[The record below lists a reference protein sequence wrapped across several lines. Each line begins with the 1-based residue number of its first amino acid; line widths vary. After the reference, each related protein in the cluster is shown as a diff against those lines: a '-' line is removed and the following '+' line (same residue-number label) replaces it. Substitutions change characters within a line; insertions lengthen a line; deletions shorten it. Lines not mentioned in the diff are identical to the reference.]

1 MNTYKSAI
9 LVYRAVLFIAL
20 IAMIMYWVYKYIQ
33 DEDLCLVDYKSFND
47 DKNEENLPTLSI
59 CFHTP
64 FIEEKFP
71 KLESSRKEDS
81 ILSSALYAEYLQGK
95 RSNFTNQFANITYN
109 DIAINARTYLTR
121 VKLIWNN
128 GSFSEY
134 SNFSLDLPIKFY
146 TSFDGI
152 AKNLVFKCFGT
163 EVIKRYKN
171 DINTVVTYYERD
183 SVFGR
188 FLNRPPGAFSSF
200 QYTRQFLYSP
210 TAYLPLYVEK
220 INTTQNTLWHI
231 LTDMEILQRRNK
243 RTDKCTDDWEFF
255 DVLNAEKHIE
265 YHGCR
270 PPYLASSNKQIP
282 ICNTQRSIQE
292 SGYIYEV
299 VIGKY
304 LKKPCQSMT
313 RITFDLNGENPAFP
327 PADYEIGIGIFYPTQ
342 YKYIVQSQAVD
353 GHSLIGNMGG
363 YIGLFL
369 GRNGLLYSSKYYAF

>member
-1 MNTYKSAI
+1 MYAYKSAI
-9 LVYRAVLFIAL
+9 IAYRALLFIAL

-71 KLESSRKEDS
+71 KLKSSTKEDA
-81 ILSSALYAEYLQGK
+81 ILGSALYSEYLKGK

-134 SNFSLDLPIKFY
+134 SNSSLDLPIQFY

-163 EVIKRYKN
+163 EVIKKYKN

-183 SVFGR
+183 SVLGR
-188 FLNRPPGAFSSF
+188 FLNQRAGAFSSF

-282 ICNTQRSIQE
+282 ICNTQSSIHE

-313 RITFDLNGENPAFP
+313 RITFDLNGENQAFP
-327 PADYEIGIGIFYPTQ
+327 PADNEIGIGIFYPAL

-369 GRNGLLYSSKYYAF
+369 GRNSLYVWL